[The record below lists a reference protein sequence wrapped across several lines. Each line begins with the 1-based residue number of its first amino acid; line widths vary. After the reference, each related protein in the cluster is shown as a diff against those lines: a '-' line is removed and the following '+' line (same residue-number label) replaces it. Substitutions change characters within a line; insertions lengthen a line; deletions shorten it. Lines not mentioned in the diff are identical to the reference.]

1 MAKFGYWD
9 QFFYLLWKC
18 FESLKNRAEG
28 GPSRD
33 AADSDFLRPRLRFA
47 LFFSPP
53 AGSPRPRTPS
63 IPNDVAAVH
72 TPHSE
77 AAPFPRQP
85 RTFQTPFYKSEV
97 FSPPPDLLKPRLRRP
112 TIGPESVKEPINARR
127 ASPRLVDTSAPP
139 RALWSS
145 EEAAGA
151 SRVLLGAQLASPRLA
166 LPSRKCACA
175 QNGQEGESVRA
186 RERASLGRAGARELS

>member
-1 MAKFGYWD
+1 MKKQRGALAVTLQTVISCG
-9 QFFYLLWKC
+9 
-18 FESLKNRAEG
+18 RG
-28 GPSRD
+28 
-33 AADSDFLRPRLRFA
+33 FA
-47 LFFSPP
+47 LLYFFSPP
-53 AGSPRPRTPS
+53 AGSPGPRTPS

-72 TPHSE
+72 TPRSE

-127 ASPRLVDTSAPP
+127 ASPLLVDTSAPP

-151 SRVLLGAQLASPRLA
+151 SRVLLGVQLASPRLA

-175 QNGQEGESVRA
+175 QNGQGESVRA
-186 RERASLGRAGARELS
+186 RERARLDRAGARELS